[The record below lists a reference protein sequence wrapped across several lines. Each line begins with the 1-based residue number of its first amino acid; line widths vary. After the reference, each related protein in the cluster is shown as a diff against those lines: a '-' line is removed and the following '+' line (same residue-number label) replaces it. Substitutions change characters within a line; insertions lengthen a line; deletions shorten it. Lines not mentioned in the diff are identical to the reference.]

1 MAEDLY
7 SQVQKLL
14 ENWDPFEVGAD
25 GYETEIAE
33 CMQAIYEVDSVEEL
47 SAKIINI
54 YEFSFGEVIKI
65 EDAKKIAAEILLLK
79 EQSSCS

>member
-14 ENWDPFEVGAD
+14 EQWDPFEVGSH

-33 CMQAIYEVDSVEEL
+33 CMQAIYEVDSAEEL
-47 SAKIINI
+47 ATKIINI
-54 YEFSFGEVIKI
+54 YEFSFGEEIKK
-65 EDAKKIAAEILLLK
+65 EEANRIATEILILK

>member
-14 ENWDPFEVGAD
+14 EKWDPFRVGED

-33 CMQAIYEVDSVEEL
+33 CMQAIYEVHSVEEL
-47 SAKIINI
+47 AAKMVNI
-54 YEFSFGEVIKI
+54 YEFSFGEGINF
-65 EDAKKIAAEILLLK
+65 EEAKRIAAEILILK